1 VTTFFDITCVLGAV
15 LFGRWLLQLWVGDNY
30 AAKVLQILL
39 ILIVAHTI
47 RLVGVPLSAA
57 LAATNQQ
64 HHGISGSVVEALTNF
79 ALSIP
84 GAILIGSLGVAFA
97 TLVGAIISIL
107 WILFF
112 TIGKLRIQLISRRDL
127 LLEGCLRP
135 ALCLSPAFLCVIAW
149 QALPLPAWRSLS
161 IATGLILTMTATW
174 RWGQLW
180 SSRSGSAA

>member
-1 VTTFFDITCVLGAV
+1 
-15 LFGRWLLQLWVGDNY
+15 
-30 AAKVLQILL
+30 
-39 ILIVAHTI
+39 
-47 RLVGVPLSAA
+47 
-57 LAATNQQ
+57 
-64 HHGISGSVVEALTNF
+64 
-79 ALSIP
+79 
-84 GAILIGSLGVAFA
+84 
-97 TLVGAIISIL
+97 
-107 WILFF
+107 
-112 TIGKLRIQLISRRDL
+112 